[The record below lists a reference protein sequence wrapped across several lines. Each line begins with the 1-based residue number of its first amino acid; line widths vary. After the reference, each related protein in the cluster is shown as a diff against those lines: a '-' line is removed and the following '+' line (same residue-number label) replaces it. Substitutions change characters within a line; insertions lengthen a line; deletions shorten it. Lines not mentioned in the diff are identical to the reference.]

1 MRLLIILVIIAGF
14 GFSSTAFGASEDK
27 ENLESQMSLNL
38 NESRTFE
45 VNFDKTIQ
53 YYDLKIKFSD
63 IEDSRCPSDVTCV
76 WEGQAKVS
84 LQILQDSDEIKIT
97 FVTGEKTTE
106 ILNQYKIN
114 LIDVLPYPTS
124 TVENLENDYVV
135 IISILQE
142 EIFESSTFPLK
153 QIKNGTPITDVSCS
167 KEKIKVFKHN
177 LLRLACV
184 SETIADKLI
193 DRGWALSIEEQNN
206 LDESS
211 LESDV
216 FALRQ
221 FDNTK
226 FNVQPKIIN
235 GQKFLVMQGDN
246 WNYSKD
252 IEITILGDS
261 VQTKIIKTRTNN
273 NGQFYMSWGIPN
285 DLQSGQYEVRITDGI
300 KNKTEKVTILGL
312 TNEIRH
318 IGPGYQV
325 IVEGDKEVRRGTTH
339 NIEVSVYK
347 DQIPVE
353 GARVFLDIEDYGEDR
368 IREFEGWT
376 GPNGKFVYSWEI
388 PKSFDD
394 IETLLAFIGVVHG
407 DFSRT
412 ELFKFV
418 VYCLPG
424 EEGCQID
431 GN

>member
-1 MRLLIILVIIAGF
+1 
-14 GFSSTAFGASEDK
+14 
-27 ENLESQMSLNL
+27 MSLQQ
-38 NESRTFE
+38 NESTSFE
-45 VNFDKTIQ
+45 IEFDKTVQ
-53 YYDLKIKFSD
+53 YKNLKIKFTE

-76 WEGQAKVS
+76 WEGQANVTF
-84 LQILQDSDEIKIT
+84 QVFQDSDEYETK
-97 FVTGEKTTE
+97 FVTGEKISHT
-106 ILNQYKIN
+106 INQYKIN
-114 LIDVLPYPTS
+114 LIDILPYPKS
-124 TVENLENDYVV
+124 TTGNFEKEYVA
-135 IISILQE
+135 IISILE
-142 EIFESSTFPLK
+142 EERIISLSPPFQ
-153 QIKNGTPITDVSCS
+153 QIKNGISIIDVAC
-167 KEKIKVFKHN
+167 KQEKIKVYKHN

-184 SETIADKLI
+184 SEPSADKLVQ
-193 DRGWALSIEEQNN
+193 RGWALSEEKQSK

-211 LESDV
+211 LISKV
-216 FALRQ
+216 FVIPQ

-226 FNVQPKIIN
+226 FDVQPKIIN
-235 GQKFLVMQGDN
+235 GQKFLVLQGEN

-252 IEITILGDS
+252 IEITILSDS
-261 VQTKIIKTRTNN
+261 AKTKIIKTRTNN

-285 DLQSGQYEVRITDGI
+285 DLQSGQYEVQITDGI
-300 KNKTEKVTILGL
+300 KNKSEKVTIIGI
-312 TNEIRH
+312 TNEIH
-318 IGPGYQV
+318 HLGPGYQV

-339 NIEVSVYK
+339 SIEVSVYR
-347 DQIPVE
+347 DQIPVQ

-424 EEGCQID
+424 EPDCQVD

>member
-14 GFSSTAFGASEDK
+14 GFSSTAFGISENK
-27 ENLESQMSLNL
+27 ENLESQVSLKL
-38 NESRTFE
+38 NESVPFE
-45 VNFDKTIQ
+45 IKFDEIIQ
-53 YYDLKIKFSD
+53 YKDLKIKFAE
-63 IEDSRCPSDVTCV
+63 IEDSRCPSNVTCV
-76 WEGQAKVS
+76 WEGQAKVL
-84 LQILQDSDEIKIT
+84 LQIFLDSEEYEII
-97 FVTGEKTTE
+97 FVTSEKTSDY
-106 ILNQYKIN
+106 INQYKFI
-114 LIDVLPYPTS
+114 LIDILPYPTS
-124 TVENLENDYVV
+124 TSENLEKDYVV
-135 IISILQE
+135 SVSIMQE
-142 EIFESSTFPLK
+142 EMFDSSTFPLQ
-153 QIKNGTPITDVSCS
+153 QIKNGIPLTDVACDI
-167 KEKIKVFKHN
+167 EKIKVYKHN

-184 SETIADKLI
+184 SETNADKLVE
-193 DRGWALSIEEQNN
+193 RGWALSTEEHNN

-211 LESDV
+211 LTSEV
-216 FALRQ
+216 FILPQ

-235 GQKFLVMQGDN
+235 GQKFLVMQGSN

-252 IEITILGDS
+252 IEITILGEF

-285 DLQSGQYEVRITDGI
+285 DFQSGQYDVKITDGI
-300 KNKTEKVTILGL
+300 KNKSEKVTILGL
-312 TNEIRH
+312 TNEIH
-318 IGPGYQV
+318 HLGPGYQV
-325 IVEGDKEVRRGTTH
+325 IIEGDKEVRRGTTH

-347 DQIPVE
+347 DQIPVQ
-353 GARVFLDIEDYGEDR
+353 GARIFLDIEDYGEDR

-376 GPNGKFVYSWEI
+376 DPNGKFVYSWEI
-388 PKSFDD
+388 PRSFDD

-412 ELFKFV
+412 EIFKFV